1 MGGAVFLLLGLC
13 WQAEEKP
20 WELPILVEEP
30 IGIDRQDA
38 PVTGGICLPAGQ
50 FAPTTPFSLW
60 DGEKEVPVQINPL
73 VIDRTGKLRWILLDF
88 QQTLSAGEKKE
99 LRLRAQAGRA
109 GYPRTVQVTENP
121 KYVEINTGPMT
132 LRIARQEP
140 FNLFSAVWVRGR
152 QVITGGQLDWVD
164 ARTGV
169 RYTAGVPR
177 QIQWEYQGPIRVTL
191 RVEGV
196 YEGSGDARLGYI
208 TRITAWA
215 GRTELR
221 IQHILANSNSDQ
233 VYHVKIKEAGLRLEH
248 RLGPEPKVYLAGG
261 DKPVSLKAGSRAWL
275 HQGKLPRHYGQ
286 PIPDAAR
293 AGWNDQILWQGAETQ
308 GWLFVQGGDSAIWVV
323 DRDFLGDPP
332 RRLSADPRQIHVEL
346 VCEKLPGQQGAPFL
360 SDALW
365 LYDLSHRTAEV
376 WIDFDPARPKEK
388 PNEFFDRRALAVR
401 ERLLAFAPP
410 AWYARCDVF
419 GVGPF
424 GTLEDE
430 MAVYR
435 KWGWQFTEKHLP
447 RSQPQPHLFVR
458 WEDNHYE
465 SEADSPEALL
475 LMAIRTGQ
483 RGFFDQAEAWGRY
496 HANLHAW
503 RSDGWVYD
511 DGAIWFPQGGPLG
524 TRPARRPANFPYQ
537 KWGKG
542 TPDDA
547 ELWRLVQ
554 AKSCYCH
561 FYGAGLVDLF
571 LITGERDFLEAAI
584 DLAEQKR
591 SEFLKHRQLRP
602 GKSTIDDTRGFGRG
616 FYVLVHLAEVL
627 PNWEWLEELVRLCRD
642 VLWQCP
648 NLDERGFAPCHI
660 GTGFGGFDLKR
671 DLPPEMKAYMDKRG
685 IQIDA
690 QGWLSDKTGRRW
702 PVVCLGG
709 TWQHFYV
716 QAAAERY
723 ARVFGD
729 EEMADFTVAFGQFA
743 AKFLLSR
750 QCKQTHYYAYMD
762 VPEKGRAWDPW
773 EFVPPHIHTQN
784 GEGCQHSGWYTRFFP
799 DTMAKAYTF
808 TGDLTLLERAKE
820 FWHYGSKR
828 GYQTLRLSADWNHVG
843 EFASH
848 IPPKDD
854 TVLSTARMF
863 YHWAHPRSDT
873 QGPEP
878 IRDLQVRHL
887 GGGKIEVRF
896 TAPRDRGGGRVVR
909 YQLKYASLPIVDY
922 AEYDFARDDGQRR
935 NFWRAANVQGEHA
948 PREPGQPEDIILGLP
963 QEAITSP
970 KLYFCIVSYDEQN
983 NRSGLSN
990 IAECSTSP

>member
-1 MGGAVFLLLGLC
+1 M
-13 WQAEEKP
+13 
-20 WELPILVEEP
+20 
-30 IGIDRQDA
+30 
-38 PVTGGICLPAGQ
+38 
-50 FAPTTPFSLW
+50 
-60 DGEKEVPVQINPL
+60 QISPL
-73 VIDRTGKLRWILLDF
+73 VIDRAGKLRWILLDF

-99 LRLRAQAGRA
+99 LRLRAEPGRA
-109 GYPRTVQVTENP
+109 QQPSPLQIVEDP
-121 KYVEINTGPMT
+121 KYVEINTGPMR
-132 LRIARQEP
+132 LRIGREEP
-140 FNLFSAVWVRGR
+140 FGWLAGLWVQGR
-152 QVITGGQLDWVD
+152 QVIDGGQLDWQD
-164 ARTGV
+164 ARTGI
-169 RYTAGVPR
+169 RYRAAPPR
-177 QIQWEYQGPIRVTL
+177 QMQWEYRGPLRATL
-191 RVEGV
+191 RLEGV
-196 YEGSGDARLGYI
+196 YEGPGDARLGYI
-208 TRITAWA
+208 SRITAWA
-215 GRTELR
+215 GRTDLR
-221 IQHILANSNSDQ
+221 IQHILANSNSEQ
-233 VYHVKIKEAGLRLEH
+233 IYHVTIRQAAIRLRHL
-248 RLGPEPKVYLAGG
+248 LGPELTVHLAHSE
-261 DKPVSLKAGSRAWL
+261 KPFFVQRSSRAWL
-275 HQGKLPRHYGQ
+275 HQGKLSRHYGQ
-286 PIPDAAR
+286 PIPDASR
-293 AGWNDQILWQGAETQ
+293 AGLNEQILWQGAETQ
-308 GWLFVQGGDSAIWVV
+308 GWLLAEGKQGGLWLC

-332 RRLSADPRQIHVEL
+332 RRLSVDPKEISLEL
-346 VCEKLPGQQGAPFL
+346 VCEKLPGQQGSPFL

-365 LYDLSHRTAEV
+365 LYDLSHRTAEL
-376 WIDFDPARPKEK
+376 WIDFDPPRPTKNVK
-388 PNEFFDRRALAVR
+388 EFFDRRALAVR
-401 ERLLAFAPP
+401 ERLLAFAPGS
-410 AWYARCDVF
+410 WYAQCDVF

-430 MAVYR
+430 IAVYR
-435 KWGWQFTEKHLP
+435 QWGWQFTDKQPP
-447 RSQPQPHLFVR
+447 RSLPQPHLFVR

-465 SEADSPEALL
+465 SEADSPEGLL

-503 RSDGWVYD
+503 RTDGWMYD

-524 TRPARRPANFPYQ
+524 SRPARRPPNLQYQ
-537 KWGKG
+537 KWAKG

-561 FYGAGLVDLF
+561 CYGAGLIDLF

-591 SEFLKHRQLRP
+591 SEFLKHRQLQP

-616 FYVLVHLAEVL
+616 FYLLVHLAEVL
-627 PNWEWLEELVRLCRD
+627 PKLEWLQELVRLCRD
-642 VLWQCP
+642 LLWQCP

-671 DLPPEMKAYMDKRG
+671 DLPPEMKAYMDSRG
-685 IQIDA
+685 IQID
-690 QGWLSDKTGRRW
+690 QHGWLNDRQGRRW

-723 ARVFGD
+723 ARVFED

-773 EFVPPHIHTQN
+773 EFVPPHIYTKDGQ
-784 GEGCQHSGWYTRFFP
+784 GCEHSGWYTRFFP
-799 DTMAKAYTF
+799 DAMAKAYTL
-808 TGDLTLLERAKE
+808 TGHPALLEQAKL

-828 GYQTLRLSADWNHVG
+828 GYRTLKPSADWNQVAQ
-843 EFASH
+843 FAGH

-863 YHWAHPRSDT
+863 YHWAHPRQDAE
-873 QGPEP
+873 GPEP
-878 IRDLQVRHL
+878 IRDLQVRPL
-887 GGGKIEVRF
+887 GQGKIEVRF

-909 YQLKYASLPIVDY
+909 YQLKYARLPIVDY
-922 AEYDFARDDGQRR
+922 PDYDFAQDDGKKR
-935 NFWRAANVQGEHA
+935 NFWRAANATGE
-948 PREPGQPEDIILGLP
+948 PTPQEPGRSERFILSLP
-963 QEAITSP
+963 KEELTSE

-990 IAECSTSP
+990 LAQCPGSP